1 MLEPTLHEVCKGRL
15 GPIEWFHA
23 SWQRGGAATGF
34 ATYRLHDDQPP
45 VGVLVKL
52 PIGPLEYKWTTRL
65 GACADAS
72 AFTSD
77 HAQHLP
83 VARVLAHGME
93 LGGYDLG
100 WIISERLSGDHMP
113 RHMSARDVEELL
125 TRVCE
130 FHRMA
135 LAHEPVTGKPH
146 SPAWDQ
152 LLDKARHQCREHAV
166 AEFSRWAD
174 AIRKVQRALPALAN
188 RWSARVLDTWCH
200 GDVHPGNV
208 LRRGEHGQL
217 VLIDLG
223 LVHPGHWIEDALY
236 LERQYWGHEDWLG
249 GVKPVSILGRLRREA
264 GLPMDGDYGELANIR
279 RVMMAACVPAVVD
292 REGSNTKY
300 LRHALDLIERLLPQ
314 IPH

>member
-1 MLEPTLHEVCKGRL
+1 
-15 GPIEWFHA
+15 
-23 SWQRGGAATGF
+23 
-34 ATYRLHDDQPP
+34 
-45 VGVLVKL
+45 
-52 PIGPLEYKWTTRL
+52 
-65 GACADAS
+65 
-72 AFTSD
+72 
-77 HAQHLP
+77 
-83 VARVLAHGME
+83 
-93 LGGYDLG
+93 
-100 WIISERLSGDHMP
+100 
-113 RHMSARDVEELL
+113 
-125 TRVCE
+125 
-130 FHRMA
+130 
-135 LAHEPVTGKPH
+135 
-146 SPAWDQ
+146 
-152 LLDKARHQCREHAV
+152 
-166 AEFSRWAD
+166 
-174 AIRKVQRALPALAN
+174 
-188 RWSARVLDTWCH
+188 VLDTWCH